1 MDGLVA
7 VGELL
12 RPYGLR
18 GELRVRALTD
28 RPRDRFAA
36 LSECF
41 VVDPVTSRRERR
53 RIASHR
59 FEGDGLLVR
68 LEGVESPEEAR
79 RIQGFYLSV
88 APDEVL
94 PPPEGHFYPW
104 QLEGARVETTDGRL
118 IGRFARVEG
127 TPEQAIWVVLDGDRE
142 HLIPAVPEIVIEVSV
157 ADRRVVIDPPEG
169 LLDLSV
175 KANPRG
181 GR

>member
-12 RPYGLR
+12 RPHGIR

-28 RPRDRFAA
+28 RPKDRFAA

-59 FEGDGLLVR
+59 FERDELLVR

-79 RIQGFYLSV
+79 RIQGHFLSV
-88 APDEVL
+88 PPGEVL
-94 PPPEGHFYPW
+94 PPPDGHFYPW
-104 QLEGARVETTDGRL
+104 QLEGARVETTDG
-118 IGRFARVEG
+118 
-127 TPEQAIWVVLDGDRE
+127 
-142 HLIPAVPEIVIEVSV
+142 
-157 ADRRVVIDPPEG
+157 
-169 LLDLSV
+169 
-175 KANPRG
+175 
-181 GR
+181 

>member
-1 MDGLVA
+1 MDSLVA

-12 RPYGLR
+12 RPHGLR
-18 GELRVRALTD
+18 GELKVRALTD

-41 VVDPVTSRRERR
+41 LVDPVTSRRERR

-59 FEGDGLLVR
+59 FEGDGLLVH
-68 LEGVESPEEAR
+68 LEGVDSPEEAR
-79 RIQGFYLSV
+79 RIQGFFLSV

-104 QLEGARVETTDGRL
+104 QLEGARVETTDGR
-118 IGRFARVEG
+118 IVGRFARVEG
-127 TPEQAIWVVLDGDRE
+127 TPEQAIWVVLDGARE
-142 HLIPAVPEIVIEVSV
+142 RLIPAVPEIVLEVSV

-169 LLDLSV
+169 LLDL
-175 KANPRG
+175 
-181 GR
+181 

>member
-12 RPYGLR
+12 RPHGIR
-18 GELRVRALTD
+18 GELKVRALTD
-28 RPRDRFAA
+28 RPKDRFAA

-53 RIASHR
+53 RITSLR
-59 FEGDGLLVR
+59 FERQDLLIQ

-79 RIQGFYLSV
+79 RIQGFFLSV

-118 IGRFARVEG
+118 VGRFARVEG
-127 TPEQAIWVVLDGDRE
+127 SPGQAIWVVMDGERE
-142 HLIPAVPEIVIEVSV
+142 RLIPAVPEIVVEVSV
-157 ADRRVVIDPPEG
+157 ANRRVVIDPPEG
-169 LLDLSV
+169 LLDL
-175 KANPRG
+175 
-181 GR
+181 